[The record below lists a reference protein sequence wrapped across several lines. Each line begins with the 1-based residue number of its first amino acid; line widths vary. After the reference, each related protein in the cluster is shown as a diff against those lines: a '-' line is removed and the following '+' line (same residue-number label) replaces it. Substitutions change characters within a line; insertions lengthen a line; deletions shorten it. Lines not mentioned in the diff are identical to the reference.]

1 MDRKRVLF
9 LCTGNSARSQMAEA
23 MVRARASDR
32 YEVHSAGL
40 APTQVR
46 PETLAVLREAGIP
59 IDGLRSKG
67 VEEYLGKMHI
77 HFLITVCGQAER
89 DCPRIWPVGGI
100 RIFWPVDDPASV
112 VGSEEERYAAF
123 QQARD
128 EVSRRVDAWLAEQ
141 ERGA

>member
-23 MVRARASDR
+23 MLRARAGDR

-40 APTQVR
+40 APSHVR
-46 PETLAVLREAGIP
+46 PEALAVLREAGIP
-59 IDGLRSKG
+59 VDGLRSKG
-67 VEEYLGKMHI
+67 VEEYLGKMHV

-112 VGSEEERYAAF
+112 VGSEEERHAAF
-123 QQARD
+123 QRARD
-128 EVSRRVDAWLAEQ
+128 ELSRHVDAWLAEQ
-141 ERGA
+141 EPGE